1 LIELNVGFGPGVFF
15 AIPSVVPTV
24 TVEEFEGLVV
34 ACAHVYPID
43 PRDAQW
49 DPNPGI

>member
-15 AIPSVVPTV
+15 AIPPVVPAV
-24 TVEEFEGLVV
+24 IVEEFEGLVD
-34 ACAHVYPID
+34 ACAYVYPID

-49 DPNPGI
+49 DSNPGI